1 MLNILQINIEC
12 FCAVWNE
19 IRITKKLYNAY
30 RQWIKF
36 QSLAMFMMDILVYA
50 LCSQLLVIYYKQTAL
65 ELKKMT
71 YISLKSSLRRL
82 TQLHS
87 ITTELHN
94 SYGFILK
101 AKCLYIMVTLIQTIY
116 STVNFKTKKR
126 GLLLFWQIF
135 ATADMCLRLWLICYT
150 GDRIRNAVRQIFYSL
165 NFSRYSI
172 SSRCNVVI

>member
-1 MLNILQINIEC
+1 MNILQINIEC

-50 LCSQLLVIYYKQTAL
+50 LCSQLLVIYYKQTAV

-71 YISLKSSLRRL
+71 YVSLKSSLRRL

-135 ATADMCLRLWLICYT
+135 ATADMCLRLWLICYS
-150 GDRIRNAVRQIFYSL
+150 GDRIRNAVRQIFHSL

>member
-1 MLNILQINIEC
+1 
-12 FCAVWNE
+12 
-19 IRITKKLYNAY
+19 
-30 RQWIKF
+30 
-36 QSLAMFMMDILVYA
+36 MFMMDILVYA
-50 LCSQLLVIYYKQTAL
+50 LCSQLLVIYYKQTAV

-71 YISLKSSLRRL
+71 YVSLKSSLRHL

-135 ATADMCLRLWLICYT
+135 ATADMCLRLWLICYS
-150 GDRIRNAVRQIFYSL
+150 GDRIRNAVRQIFQPQFFPL
-165 NFSRYSI
+165 FNFI
-172 SSRCNVVI
+172 KMQRCHLIKIIIFINTRLRSAFRLLVAFE